1 MFGERSRRRADAA
14 GDDLRASDGEREYV
28 IDLLQR
34 AVGQGMLDL
43 DEFGERTDI
52 ALAAKTRADL
62 NRVLLDLPI
71 RDEPIRPDTGDVEVL
86 RSTLSEV
93 TRRGNWRV
101 PSRLIVISRLGSTRL
116 DFTEAEFAGHRV
128 DIELAVTGGS
138 VHLLVPPTTEVLTT
152 AVATI
157 GSQIMDLRPAA
168 PGMGGP
174 TIVLSG
180 KVRAGEVSIRRPRIG
195 PALLRVSVALGLRAA
210 DKGIRAADK
219 GIRAAEKVA
228 RRLPY

>member
-52 ALAAKTRADL
+52 ALAAKTRAEL

-71 RDEPIRPDTGDVEVL
+71 RDEPIRPDTGDTEVL
-86 RSTLSEV
+86 RTTLSEL

-116 DFTEAEFAGHRV
+116 DFTEAEFTSHRV

-138 VHLLVPPTTEVLTT
+138 VHLLVPPTAEVLTT

-157 GSQIMDLRPAA
+157 AGEIVDQRPNG
-168 PGMGGP
+168 PSGTGP

-180 KVRAGEVSIRRPRIG
+180 KVRAGEVRIRRPRFG
-195 PALLRVSVALGLRAA
+195 PALLRVSIALGLRAA
-210 DKGIRAADK
+210 
-219 GIRAAEKVA
+219 EKIA
-228 RRLPY
+228 SR

>member
-52 ALAAKTRADL
+52 ALAAKTRTEL

-71 RDEPIRPDTGDVEVL
+71 RDEPIRPDADDVLVL

-101 PSRLIVISRLGSTRL
+101 PARLIIISRLGSTSL
-116 DFTEAEFAGHRV
+116 DFTEAEFSGPRV
-128 DIELAVTGGS
+128 DVELAVTGGS
-138 VHLLVPPTTEVLTT
+138 VHLLVPAAAEILT
-152 AVATI
+152 AGVSMIAGEI
-157 GSQIMDLRPAA
+157 VDQRPAG
-168 PGMGGP
+168 PSGGGP
-174 TIVLSG
+174 TFVLSG
-180 KVRAGEVSIRRPRIG
+180 KVRAGEVRIRRPRLG
-195 PALLRVSVALGLRAA
+195 PALLRVSLALGLRAT
-210 DKGIRAADK
+210 
-219 GIRAAEKVA
+219 EKLA
-228 RRLPY
+228 RRLG

>member
-14 GDDLRASDGEREYV
+14 DDDLRASDSEREYV

-52 ALAAKTRADL
+52 ALAAKTRAEL

-71 RDEPIRPDTGDVEVL
+71 RDEPIRPDNDDVEVL

-116 DFTEAEFAGHRV
+116 DFTEAEFTGHRV

-138 VHLLVPPTTEVLTT
+138 VHLLVPPTTEVLSA

-157 GSQIMDLRPAA
+157 GSQIVDLRPAA
-168 PGMGGP
+168 PSLGGP

-180 KVRAGEVSIRRPRIG
+180 KVRAGEVRIRRSRLG

-210 DKGIRAADK
+210 ERI
-219 GIRAAEKVA
+219 A
-228 RRLPY
+228 RRLPA